1 MLKNIVDKLNFF
13 VDINELKSYYD
24 ILQTNYSHLD
34 WRYERCKTN
43 IIEQWEDAAR
53 EDPANLLTHGWA
65 IQSNLEDL
73 TVPCPPWD
81 ISASGTRGYRNTEL
95 AFGIIDR
102 LQRLIP
108 NGHRWSVSVQPPGG
122 KVSLHSDESDE
133 MTVWIP
139 IYTNGTVITFLDNGS
154 ELKYSLD
161 SDGSAYL
168 LDTNVPHFTYNSS
181 TEDRVTIIFRI
192 NLEYIDKLLA
202 VEGLV

>member
-1 MLKNIVDKLNFF
+1 MIVQKLNFI
-13 VDINELKSYYD
+13 VPLEELRSYYK
-24 ILQTNYSHLD
+24 ILKDQYDHLD
-34 WRYERCKTN
+34 WRYDRCKTD
-43 IIEQWEDAAR
+43 IIKQWEDAAR
-53 EDPANLLTHGWA
+53 LDPANLLTHGWA

-95 AFGIIDR
+95 AFGIIER
-102 LQRLIP
+102 LQGLIP

-139 IYTNGTVITFLDNGS
+139 IYTNGTVITFLNNGS
-154 ELKYSLD
+154 ELEHSLD

-192 NLEYIDKLLA
+192 NLEYIEDLLA